1 MTEQT
6 SNNAL
11 LLAMPDSPV
20 NIEPPAEL
28 YRLLA
33 ERIARYTMGDSTSIP
48 ADTARLLLESILYC
62 LDLNRRFPVAD
73 VPQEAPLK
81 TRWEAGVH
89 QAKRIAA
96 RAKLL
101 LRQAQRTPPPLVNT
115 AYCDTLESLPAF
127 FVGYD
132 PDFFAQEIPCSFDYP
147 LCLPVSES
155 LLGAEFILEYLRKL
169 LAENTILRAFP
180 SEALRALYERY
191 YIDYVDLLV
200 NLCLPAAEM
209 ATLCA
214 LANQPGQPLSL
225 TKEALSWGNKQLAE
239 ESEAEARAAIESAA
253 TRALEELHL
262 RGAYPAELMRRTAL
276 DLVTRVRAA
285 LTGLQTD
292 KKTSGETGS
301 SPILDIT

>member
-20 NIEPPAEL
+20 NIEPPEEL

-48 ADTARLLLESILYC
+48 AETARRLLESILYC

-214 LANQPGQPLSL
+214 LAKAPVQSL
-225 TKEALSWGNKQLAE
+225 TLSPQEYEAASQLIFQQDA
-239 ESEAEARAAIESAA
+239 SAA
-253 TRALEELHL
+253 EKSILAAAKAALLQLGLNSAHL
-262 RGAYPAELMRRTAL
+262 REEMFLTARDLMIRLRS
-276 DLVTRVRAA
+276 
-285 LTGLQTD
+285 
-292 KKTSGETGS
+292 TS
-301 SPILDIT
+301 ILPK

>member
-1 MTEQT
+1 MTNETT
-6 SNNAL
+6 SNGL
-11 LLAMPDSPV
+11 LPLMPDTSVAAEKP
-20 NIEPPAEL
+20 EEL
-28 YRLLA
+28 YMLLE
-33 ERIARYTMGDSTSIP
+33 ERISRHTMGDSTSIP
-48 ADTARLLLESILYC
+48 TDTARRLLESILYC
-62 LDLNRRFPVAD
+62 LDLNRRFPAAD

-81 TRWEAGVH
+81 ARWEAGVH
-89 QAKRIAA
+89 QAKRIEA

-132 PDFFAQEIPCSFDYP
+132 PDFFAHEIPCSFDYP

-169 LAENTILRAFP
+169 LAENAILRAFP
-180 SEALRALYERY
+180 PEALRALYERY

-214 LANQPGQPLSL
+214 LANQPVRPLSL

-253 TRALEELHL
+253 TRALEELRL
-262 RGAYPAELMRRTAL
+262 QGAYPAELMRRTAL
-276 DLVTRVRAA
+276 DLATRVRAA

-301 SPILDIT
+301 SPILDLT